1 MVIIN
6 TDHAGN
12 INRLIDIIKATDDL
26 FDDPDSK
33 ERMRKVLF
41 AEPDFDIVDDTTPY
55 CYVYVPARFQ
65 FTRESIGGRTAD
77 FLQTLVEYYIT
88 VIVQRK
94 SPEVTQK
101 TIFKLTDKIIAA
113 LKANPLAGEPAT
125 PANDPKFIRSNIARI
140 ERFRPQIGRSVDGAR
155 IVLSAQVGTEW
166 QLDLPGGLTLDLISK
181 PLDTEGIAKDEDL
194 TDDGAM
200 VVTRMA
206 NPGTWDVEFNSDFS
220 IDSTIK
226 ILIDGL
232 EKPVTLRR
240 GTESKNRT
248 AVLVELRKPVAYDN
262 VDKSILSLRL
272 IA

>member
-1 MVIIN
+1 MTIIN
-6 TDHAGN
+6 VDHASN
-12 INRLIDIIKATDDL
+12 ITRLIDIIKNTEDL
-26 FDDPDSK
+26 FDDPDAK

-41 AEPDFDIVDDTTPY
+41 AEPDFDIIDDTTPY

-65 FTRESIGGRTAD
+65 FTNESIGGRTAD
-77 FLQTLVEYYIT
+77 FLQTLVEYYVT

-113 LKANPLAGEPAT
+113 LKANPRAGEPDT
-125 PANDPKFIRSNIARI
+125 PANDQKFIRSNIARI
-140 ERFRPQIGRSVDGAR
+140 ERFRPELGRSVDGAR
-155 IVLSAQVGTEW
+155 IVLTAQVGTEW
-166 QLDLPGGLTLDLISK
+166 QLDLPGGITLDLISK
-181 PLDTEGIAKDEDL
+181 PQDTEGIAKDEDL
-194 TDDGAM
+194 TDSGKM
-200 VVTRMA
+200 VVTKIA
-206 NPGTWDVEFNSDFS
+206 DPGTWDVEFNSNFTLDAS
-220 IDSTIK
+220 IQA
-226 ILIDGL
+226 LIDGL
-232 EKPVTLRR
+232 EKAVTLKR